1 MRTLFGRA
9 GVLWS
14 LAIAMVLSG
23 ACVRAEDAAV
33 APPPLIRLV
42 GEEWCPHTCGG
53 TQPQPGYMVEIVQE
67 VLRELGHDSDFTAT
81 HWARALR
88 DTRAGRFDLL
98 IGIGRNDAADFRL
111 TRQVFALS
119 EFCVYTAADSSWQYD
134 GLASLAT
141 QRLGVPTGYS
151 FDAPM
156 AQYLASNQCSARVQ
170 MVADERPLRV
180 LLERLQHDRID
191 AFIASEASLRFY
203 LQGDPVFGLI
213 RKAGCLE
220 YRQPFFVAAASS
232 NVLTLRLIDELD
244 KGIERLR
251 DSGRLKII
259 LDRYQVIDWQDAI
272 PAGR

>member
-1 MRTLFGRA
+1 MRKLFGRA
-9 GVLWS
+9 GVLVS
-14 LAIAMVLSG
+14 LAIAMWLSG
-23 ACVRAEDAAV
+23 ALARAQDAAG

-53 TQPQPGYMVEIVQE
+53 TQQLPGYMVEIVQT
-67 VLRELGHDSDFTAT
+67 VLHDLGYDSAFTAT

-98 IGIGRNDAADFRL
+98 IGIGRNDAAEFRL
-111 TRQVFALS
+111 TRQAFALS
-119 EFCVYTAADSSWQYD
+119 EFCVYTAADSSWQYT
-134 GLASLAT
+134 GLESLALL
-141 QRLGVPTGYS
+141 RLGVPTGYS

-156 AQYLASNQCSARVQ
+156 AKYLASNQHNARVQ

-180 LLERLQHDRID
+180 LLERLQHDRVD
-191 AFIASEASLRFY
+191 AFVASEASLRFY

-232 NVLTLRLIDELD
+232 NVQTSRLIDELD
-244 KGIERLR
+244 QGISRLR
-251 DSGRLKII
+251 DNGRLKII
-259 LDRYQVIDWQDAI
+259 LDRYHILDWHHLV
-272 PAGR
+272 PADQ